1 MKTITSLATLLFV
14 ASSAFALPAA
24 AQYRGNDDHDRQERR
39 DERRDDRREARQERR
54 EDRREARDDR
64 RDDRREPIAQQHR
77 YERDHDRRGD
87 GRRDWDRRDHDR
99 RDWDRRDTRRY
110 YAPRTYR
117 PSYVYVAPRGYRSMR
132 WNVGHR
138 MPPPFYA
145 RPYYI
150 DPLAYQLRMPPRGY
164 RWVRVDRDVYL
175 VSVASGLIADVLYGI
190 FR

>member
-1 MKTITSLATLLFV
+1 MKTITTLAAVLF
-14 ASSAFALPAA
+14 AATSAFALPAS
-24 AQYRGNDDHDRQERR
+24 AQYRGDNHHDSRERHGSRQERHERREVRHEPGDDRR
-39 DERRDDRREARQERR
+39 DARHERRDDRHFSVVQQPRR
-54 EDRREARDDR
+54 YAG
-64 RDDRREPIAQQHR
+64 
-77 YERDHDRRGD
+77 YERYDRHDPS
-87 GRRDWDRRDHDR
+87 
-99 RDWDRRDTRRY
+99 RRY
-110 YAPRTYR
+110 YASRTYR
-117 PSYVYVAPRGYRSMR
+117 PAHAYVAPRGHRYAR

-164 RWVRVDRDVYL
+164 RWVRVDRDVYM